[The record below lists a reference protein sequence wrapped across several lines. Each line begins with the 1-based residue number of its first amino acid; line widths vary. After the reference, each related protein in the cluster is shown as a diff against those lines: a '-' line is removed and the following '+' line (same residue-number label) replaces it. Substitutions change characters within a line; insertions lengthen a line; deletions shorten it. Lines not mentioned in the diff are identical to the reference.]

1 MKFDYLLRFIACAVL
16 TAGIASC
23 SDDKNDEPGPGPG
36 PGTNPGTEAVE
47 FAAVSST
54 IDVTPEGLFHIGL
67 TAASGDEIFIQ
78 AVPSPEY
85 VGTYA
90 VSAETTPGTIT
101 GAVAGSSGGVSWYRA
116 AGGQDKLW
124 ISEGS
129 ADVTAE
135 ISETAV
141 TLGVAG
147 TLETLDG
154 TEIKLTASGITI
166 PLAPEPLRFTAA
178 SGKCSMKGNLLD
190 MDFTGEDGAKMFV
203 SLDISS
209 GLSGTFP
216 VSPAGT
222 PGAIAGAADGVTEG
236 ASRYMAPDGG
246 EPLYFVSG
254 EAEIAFADGDL
265 LVVTLDGRFALSDGS
280 VLEAAAESVTLAE
293 MEALP
298 MTIGEIMYYGP
309 NDNGTGLFCLYLK
322 DGTGESGTMSHNMG
336 LYVNTEPVA
345 DVANLFLP
353 SGQYVRNPGDTPAYS
368 LNAAEGQTL
377 YNCFWWNAQPE
388 LEQFMAIDAGMTVSR
403 SGDIYTIEGFMM
415 TTPHKGITFT
425 FTGKLPAED
434 YS

>member
-1 MKFDYLLRFIACAVL
+1 MKPDYLLRFLACAVL

-67 TAASGDEIFIQ
+67 TAASGDEIFLQ

-90 VSAETTPGTIT
+90 VSSGTAPGTIT
-101 GAVAGSSGGVSWYRA
+101 GAAAGSSEGVSWYRA

-141 TLGVAG
+141 ILGVKG
-147 TLETLDG
+147 TLKTLDG
-154 TEIKLTASGITI
+154 TEIALSASGITI
-166 PLAPEPLRFTAA
+166 PLAPEPLRFTAV
-178 SGKCSMKGNLLD
+178 SGECTVNGNLLD

-216 VSPAGT
+216 VSPVGT
-222 PGAIAGAADGVTEG
+222 PGAIAGAADGITEG
-236 ASRYMAPDGG
+236 ASRYTAPDGG

-265 LVVTLDGRFALSDGS
+265 LVVTLNGRFTLSDGS
-280 VLEAAAESVTLAE
+280 VLNAAAESVTLAE
-293 MEALP
+293 MEMLP
-298 MTIGEIMYYGP
+298 MTIGELMYYGP
-309 NDNGTGLFCLYLK
+309 NDNGTGLFFLYLK
-322 DGTGESGTMSHNMG
+322 DGEAGSMTHNMG

-353 SGQYVRNPGDTPAYS
+353 AGQYVRNTGDTPAYS
-368 LNAAEGQTL
+368 LNAAEGQTH
-377 YNCFWWNAQPE
+377 YNCFWWSTQPE
-388 LEQFMAIDAGMTVSR
+388 LEQFMATDAGMTVSR

-415 TTPHKGITFT
+415 TAPHKGITFT
-425 FTGKLPAED
+425 FTGRLPAED